1 MCDSHLFDGD
11 LICTRLDPHEPHH
24 GCTYASTSAIPTQ
37 EKSDGGGSDD

>member
-1 MCDSHLFDGD
+1 MCAAKLNGGD
-11 LICTRLDPHEPHH
+11 LTCDRLDPHEPHH